1 MLIKSPARL
10 HGKFL
15 RYYFNSSL
23 SSEDYSHMLGVSLR
37 FEKRCYFGVWTVG
50 RMVRNISSMFFLK
63 SNSFNQYTLRC
74 RRLDASFWE
83 LHIKLLNSE
92 GEPTWSQLEERVERR
107 STCRRQT
114 AARPHKKNSSCRIY
128 EGEWFLSGQSQSP
141 VRPVLDQT
149 PEEIQTVSVNYVQL
163 FNHKVI

>member
-1 MLIKSPARL
+1 
-10 HGKFL
+10 
-15 RYYFNSSL
+15 
-23 SSEDYSHMLGVSLR
+23 
-37 FEKRCYFGVWTVG
+37 
-50 RMVRNISSMFFLK
+50 MFFLK
-63 SNSFNQYTLRC
+63 SNSFNQHILRF

-92 GEPTWSQLEERVERR
+92 GEPTWSQPEERVERR

-114 AARPHKKNSSCRIY
+114 AARPHKKSSSCRIY

-149 PEEIQTVSVNYVQL
+149 PEEIQTVSVKYVQL
-163 FNHKVI
+163 FNHKVIKRTDFGDRVFLEPPEFHLLNDFFLIQDWELPWTFYTTTKSYRPSTENPISLGASW